1 MKVFLTGSTGYVG
14 RQVVRDL
21 IAAGHAVACL
31 VRPGSEGKLPA
42 DAAGRVDIVRGDVL
56 ETKTYHDQL
65 QLCEAIINLPGL
77 LREFPRRGITFEGVH
92 YAGAVRL
99 IDEAKKANVSRFVH
113 MSALGVRQGAIPKYQ
128 ETKYRAEE
136 YLKSSGLRWTV
147 FRPSLMF
154 GNEKE
159 GLMNFI
165 SVLRDLLNMMPLVVP
180 VLGSGSYQFQPV
192 AVQDVSQGFV
202 RSLVNEDS
210 VGKAYDVAG
219 PDRYTYNELLDT
231 VSYVTGKRKIK
242 FHQPMFLMKIAASM
256 FGGYNFFPVSRDQ
269 ITMLEEGNTS
279 DHWEEFF
286 KDFGIA
292 PRRLMEHIHEGF

>member
-21 IAAGHAVACL
+21 IAAGHAVVCL
-31 VRPGSEGKLPA
+31 VRPGSEGKLPREV
-42 DAAGRVDIVRGDVL
+42 AGRVDIVRGDIL
-56 ETKTYHDQL
+56 ETKTYRDRL
-65 QLCEAIINLPGL
+65 QSCEAIINLPGL

-92 YAGAVRL
+92 YAGPVRL
-99 IDEAKKANVSRFVH
+99 IDEAKKANVARFIH
-113 MSALGVRQGAIPKYQ
+113 MSALGVRQDAIPKYQ

-159 GLMNFI
+159 GLMNFM
-165 SVLRDLLNMMPLVVP
+165 SVLKDLLNIAPLFVP
-180 VLGSGSYQFQPV
+180 VLGSGNYRFQPV

-202 RSLVNEDS
+202 RALVNESS
-210 VGKAYDVAG
+210 VGKIYDVAG
-219 PDRYTYNELLDT
+219 PDRYTYNELLDV
-231 VSYVTGKRKIK
+231 VSYITGRNKIK

-256 FGGYNFFPVSRDQ
+256 FGGYSFFPVSRDQ
-269 ITMLEEGNTS
+269 ITMLEEENIS
-279 DHWEEFF
+279 DRWEDFF
-286 KDFGIA
+286 RDFGFA
-292 PRRLMEHIHEGF
+292 PRRLMEHVHEGF